1 MNWIEFF
8 KKGGRELIKENKTE
22 IKMKVRD
29 TFHEHNLMDDS
40 FDDMFQEISN
50 HLNNGW
56 RDFLVFD
63 LHIATIVFQRT
74 LLEYEK
80 DSSQT
85 NFKRARH
92 VRRWVVSYV

>member
-1 MNWIEFF
+1 
-8 KKGGRELIKENKTE
+8 
-22 IKMKVRD
+22 MKVRD

-40 FDDMFQEISN
+40 FDEMFHEISN

-56 RDFLVFD
+56 RDFLVED

>member
-1 MNWIEFF
+1 M
-8 KKGGRELIKENKTE
+8 R
-22 IKMKVRD
+22 V
-29 TFHEHNLMDDS
+29 HEHNLMDDS
-40 FDDMFQEISN
+40 FDEMFQEISKD
-50 HLNNGW
+50 LNNGW
-56 RDFLVFD
+56 RDSPVED